1 MILAEES
8 QSIDA
13 NLALWHVFDPKAKA
27 ELFST
32 ACRTDRGIL
41 FIDPIPLAE
50 TALKEL
56 LGEARPVGIVVTN
69 ANHWRASSELAKKLS
84 IPIFAHADSGLMEK
98 SPFEPLADGQMLF
111 DSIRV
116 IAIPGGAPGEVA
128 LHLPDKNGSLI
139 VGDALIHFEP
149 YGFTFLPAKYCLDHK
164 LMRQSLRNL
173 LPFAAERMFFAHGT
187 PILSAAGRRLR
198 DLLDH
203 GD

>member
-1 MILAEES
+1 MIAAQES

-13 NLALWHVFDPKAKA
+13 SLAFWHAFDPKAKA

-50 TALKEL
+50 AALQEL
-56 LGEARPVGIVVTN
+56 LEGSSPAGIVVTN
-69 ANHWRASSELAKKLS
+69 ANHWRASCELAKKLS
-84 IPIFAHADSGLMEK
+84 ISIFAHADSGLTEECHV
-98 SPFEPLADGQMLF
+98 EPLVDGQILF
-111 DSIRV
+111 DSIH
-116 IAIPGGAPGEVA
+116 IISIPGGALGEIA
-128 LHLPDKNGSLI
+128 LHLPDKKGSLI

-164 LMRQSLRNL
+164 LMRRSLQKL
-173 LPFAAERMFFAHGT
+173 LPFAAGRILFAHGT
-187 PILSAAGRRLR
+187 PILSAAGRRLHH
-198 DLLDH
+198 LVDH